1 MTSTTVSCPPAGLSP
16 ASQRRARQLAALPAG
31 GSRLAES
38 SPQGRRLL
46 EAVAGL
52 ESGPSLNQ
60 SLTDPRMTTGP
71 SRSLCLQPAVPAPL
85 ILYHGSRELCV
96 ITHYCLAESLYTVKM
111 TSGHRNIRMRRI
123 PPPKKNILFNQRDK
137 FCCAIVWMPA
147 KKKILH
153 LFIFQYV

>member
-31 GSRLAES
+31 GSRLAGS
-38 SPQGRRLL
+38 SPQGRGLL

-96 ITHYCLAESLYTVKM
+96 ILIIVLLSHVILWKWHQATTILESGGY
-111 TSGHRNIRMRRI
+111 
-123 PPPKKNILFNQRDK
+123 PPPKRTFYLISAINYAVQLFGYQ
-137 FCCAIVWMPA
+137 
-147 KKKILH
+147 H
-153 LFIFQYV
+153 LFIFQYVYMHIM